1 MNVCSCLFVRGGR
14 KEGGGMRGEEE
25 REGIRGEGNEERKE
39 GSRERGWEVRL
50 RSNQELLDASHHE
63 ITGCRIVKHLGVSHH
78 TVIILDQ
85 CNY

>member
-14 KEGGGMRGEEE
+14 KEGGGMRGEKE

-50 RSNQELLDASHHE
+50 
-63 ITGCRIVKHLGVSHH
+63 
-78 TVIILDQ
+78 
-85 CNY
+85 